1 MDKDRKLGIILPFFF
16 YILRMKSK
24 ITLSAILF
32 SVFAVFTLSGCTD
45 EATLA
50 EMNRLARENAIL
62 LNKVDSLKKNLD
74 SLTAYGDSVKKSLE
88 KLDMHL

>member
-1 MDKDRKLGIILPFFF
+1 
-16 YILRMKSK
+16 MKSK

-50 EMNRLARENAIL
+50 EMNRLAQENAKL
-62 LNKVDSLKKNLD
+62 LNTVDSLKKNLD
-74 SLTAYGDSVKKSLE
+74 SLTVYNDSVKKSLE
-88 KLDMHL
+88 KLDMHP

>member
-1 MDKDRKLGIILPFFF
+1 M
-16 YILRMKSK
+16 RMKFK

-32 SVFAVFTLSGCTD
+32 SVFAVFSLSGCTD

>member
-1 MDKDRKLGIILPFFF
+1 
-16 YILRMKSK
+16 MKFK

-32 SVFAVFTLSGCTD
+32 SVFSVFSLSGCTD

-50 EMNRLARENAIL
+50 EMNRLAQENAIL

-88 KLDMHL
+88 KLDMHP

>member
-1 MDKDRKLGIILPFFF
+1 MNR
-16 YILRMKSK
+16 K

-32 SVFAVFTLSGCTD
+32 AFLAVFSLSACTD
-45 EATLA
+45 EAAEA
-50 EMNRLARENAIL
+50 EMNRLKGENAVL
-62 LNKVDSLKKNLD
+62 QGQVDSLQKSLD